1 MRSAGLLS
9 SDHGLDAVVHVL
21 DELLLGAAEAA
32 LVGDVVGAVVG
43 LGVLTVDTADLDVV
57 LVSDGLEGSHV
68 LGELGELDV
77 DGGAEGGTEAGGAG
91 GDVAEVVVV
100 GELADG
106 FDVGG
111 GAGKAVEHG
120 VDVGTTLHGD
130 NAELVLFVNPDEE
143 SLVVVVEDTTA
154 GGPVAVEAAGAEE
167 TVTLPKAKVRYDCYE
182 I

>member
-1 MRSAGLLS
+1 
-9 SDHGLDAVVHVL
+9 L
-21 DELLLGAAEAA
+21 DEFLLGATEAA
-32 LVGDVVGAVVG
+32 LVGDIVGAVVG
-43 LGVLTVDTADLDVV
+43 LGVLTVDTTDLDVV
-57 LVSDGLEGSHV
+57 LVSDSLEGGHV

-77 DGGAEGGTEAGGAG
+77 DGGAKGGTEVGGAG
-91 GDVAEVVVV
+91 GDVTEVLVV

-106 FDVGG
+106 LDVGG

-130 NAELVLFVNPDEE
+130 DTELVLLIDPDEE

-154 GGPVAVEAAGAEE
+154 GGPVAVEAASLEE
-167 TVTLPKAKVRYDCYE
+167 TVTLPKKKVSFRYSR